1 MLWQNLCNKKDGAY
15 TPSLLLRV
23 NRKPCSVLN
32 DDLSRLYVAAKFKPP
47 PESCRTTYALLSG
60 VAAGKVYIAGM
71 SPHRWWALTPP
82 FHPYRGIPRRYI
94 SVALSLRSP
103 SADVISYPCPEQ
115 HGLSSRI
122 CLRTSPPSYVLL
134 VINLFKNHLQVDFH
148 QHLCLFCL

>member
-1 MLWQNLCNKKDGAY
+1 MAVLVLFYCCKNKKDGED

-60 VAAGKVYIAGM
+60 VAADKVYIASV
-71 SPHRWWALTPP
+71 SPHCWWALTPP
-82 FHPYRGIPRRYI
+82 FHPCRNRFRRYI

-122 CLRTSPPSYVLL
+122 CLHISPPSYVLL
-134 VINLFKNHLQVDFH
+134 VINFFKNHL
-148 QHLCLFCL
+148 